1 MPKTSN
7 GLVILTVEDNPSD
20 LFLLEH
26 MLRASGLE
34 IRQLYS
40 TDTISEA
47 YRILSEKEIH
57 LVLLDLSLPDGWGIH
72 SFLQLKPVV
81 QKIPVIILTG
91 LSDTTVAL
99 EAIKEGAQDYLVKIE
114 LTEKLL
120 AKTIQYSLERKRNL
134 EYLRESNDRF
144 NTVVKATN
152 DAIWDWDIASGTLSM
167 VGDTYRRL
175 FGHELSGVGSPAE
188 LWETVIHP
196 DDRERVIGKLRAV
209 IAEGGANNWEDEY
222 RLLRVSGEF
231 AYVHDR
237 GYILYAG
244 EQPVRM
250 IGAIQDISVRKRSE
264 EIILDSE
271 ERYRQLFY
279 KNPFP
284 TWIFDPGS
292 LQIME
297 VNDAA
302 EEKYGYSREE
312 FNRLTMRDLHL
323 PGEAEEFMDI
333 LRLTGPGKWVGVRVG
348 EVGIGG
354 GGGNGVGVGLTGG
367 GVNRTGGGL
376 SGAGIRLN
384 GSGVEEAGELGI
396 GPRLWHHRN
405 KWGGSMIVE
414 ITSHRMDYFGKACM
428 QVIVNDVTE
437 RIRLERELAL
447 QHKLKQQQITEV
459 VLDAQ
464 ERERFELGQ
473 ELHDNIN
480 QILATSKLYLDVAI
494 EEKVPRMELLTKSRK
509 NISVA
514 IEEIRK
520 LSKDLIA
527 PSLND
532 LGLTQSIKELIRS
545 IQSAGKM
552 KIRLNISGLDEED
565 LCPEQKINIY
575 RIIQEQLNNILKHAQ
590 AGTVVI
596 ELNKIKEQVR
606 LRLCDDGKGFDPRM
620 RRKGVGISNIISR
633 AELYNGKVEIES
645 APGKGCQLVVVLNSK
660 VITEGG
666 DRGAGGEG

>member
-1 MPKTSN
+1 MQKRNN

-20 LFLLEH
+20 LFLVEH
-26 MLRASGLE
+26 MIRSSGLE

-40 TDTISEA
+40 TDTIA
-47 YRILSEKEIH
+47 AACRLLREKEVQ
-57 LVLLDLSLPDGWGIH
+57 LVLLDLSLPDSWGIH
-72 SFLQLKPVV
+72 SYMQLKPVV

-91 LSDTTVAL
+91 LSDTKVAL
-99 EAIKEGAQDYLVKIE
+99 KAIKEGAQDYLVKSE
-114 LTEKLL
+114 LTEGLL

-134 EYLRESNDRF
+134 EYLRESNEQF

-152 DAIWDWDIASGTLSM
+152 DAIWDWDIAAGKLSI
-167 VGDTYRRL
+167 VGDTYQQL
-175 FGHELSGVGSPAE
+175 FGHDMKGAVSPEE
-188 LWETVIHP
+188 LWAAVMHP
-196 DDRERVIGKLRAV
+196 DDRERVVSKLRQV
-209 IAEGGANNWEDEY
+209 ISEGVAAKWEDEY
-222 RLLRVSGEF
+222 RLRRAGGEY

-237 GYILYAG
+237 GYIIHAG
-244 EQPVRM
+244 GPVRM
-250 IGAIQDISVRKRSE
+250 IGAIQDITARKRSE
-264 EIILDSE
+264 EIILASE

-284 TWIFDPGS
+284 TWIFDPDS

-302 EEKYGYSREE
+302 REKYGFSREE
-312 FNRLTMRDLHL
+312 FGRLTMRDLHEEGEMEMFMAEL
-323 PGEAEEFMDI
+323 RGKRKSGVGRVAVLRPGAEES
-333 LRLTGPGKWVGVRVG
+333 VG
-348 EVGIGG
+348 
-354 GGGNGVGVGLTGG
+354 
-367 GVNRTGGGL
+367 
-376 SGAGIRLN
+376 GA
-384 GSGVEEAGELGI
+384 
-396 GPRLWHHRN
+396 RLWHHHN
-405 KWGGSMIVE
+405 KWGRVMIVE
-414 ITSHRMDYFGKACM
+414 ITSHPMDYFGKACM

-437 RIRLERELAL
+437 RIRLEKELAL
-447 QHKLKQQQITEV
+447 QQKLKQQQITEV
-459 VLDAQ
+459 VLGAQ

-480 QILATSKLYLDVAI
+480 QILATSKLYLDVAM
-494 EEKVPRMELLTKSRK
+494 EEKEPRLELLAKSRK

-545 IQSAGKM
+545 IQSVGKM
-552 KIRLNISGLDEED
+552 RIRLNITGLDEAE
-565 LCPEQKINIY
+565 LLPEQKMNIY

-590 AGTVVI
+590 AGEVVI
-596 ELNKIKEQVR
+596 ELSKVKEQVR
-606 LRLCDDGKGFDPRM
+606 LRLADDGKGFDPRM

-645 APGKGCQLVVVLNSK
+645 APGKGCQLTVVLNSK
-660 VITEGG
+660 AV
-666 DRGAGGEG
+666 GEQA

>member
-1 MPKTSN
+1 MPKMNN

-26 MLRASGLE
+26 MLRSSGLE

-40 TDTISEA
+40 TDTIGEA
-47 YRILSEKEIH
+47 YRLLQQREIN
-57 LVLLDLSLPDGWGIH
+57 LVLLDLSLPDSWGIH
-72 SFLQLKPVV
+72 SFQRLKAVV

-91 LSDTTVAL
+91 LSDTKVAL
-99 EAIKEGAQDYLVKIE
+99 EAIKEGAQDYLVKNE
-114 LTEKLL
+114 LTEGLL

-134 EYLRESNDRF
+134 EYLQESNERF

-152 DAIWDWDIASGTLSM
+152 DAIWDWDIAAGKLSL
-167 VGDTYRRL
+167 VGDTYQQL
-175 FGHELSGVGSPAE
+175 FGHDSAGAASPEE
-188 LWETVIHP
+188 LWATVMHP
-196 DDRERVIGKLRAV
+196 DDRERVLFKLERV
-209 IAEGGANNWEDEY
+209 IREGVANKWEDEY
-222 RLLRVSGEF
+222 RLLKVSGEY

-237 GYILYAG
+237 GYIIHSA
-244 EQPVRM
+244 EQRPVRM
-250 IGAIQDISVRKRSE
+250 IGAIQDITARKRSE
-264 EIILDSE
+264 EIILASE

-284 TWIFDPGS
+284 TWIFDPDS

-302 EEKYGYSREE
+302 REKYGFSREE
-312 FNRLTMRDLHL
+312 FNRLTMRDLHAQ
-323 PGEAEEFMDI
+323 GEAEQFMAD
-333 LRLTGPGKWVGVRVG
+333 LRQA
-348 EVGIGG
+348 
-354 GGGNGVGVGLTGG
+354 GVG
-367 GVNRTGGGL
+367 RL
-376 SGAGIRLN
+376 SGPDQS
-384 GSGVEEAGELGI
+384 GSGRLAGLGQSGVGRLVALQPGAEESVAGA
-396 GPRLWHHRN
+396 RLWHHHN
-405 KWGGSMIVE
+405 KWGRVMIVE
-414 ITSHRMDYFGKACM
+414 ITSHPMDYFGKACV

-437 RIRLERELAL
+437 RIRLEKELAL
-447 QHKLKQQQITEV
+447 QQKLKQQQITEV
-459 VLDAQ
+459 VLGAQ

-494 EEKVPRMELLTKSRK
+494 EEKEPRMELLAKSRK

-520 LSKDLIA
+520 LTKDLIA

-532 LGLTQSIKELIRS
+532 LGLAQSIKELIRS
-545 IQSAGKM
+545 IQSVGKM
-552 KIRLNISGLDEED
+552 KIRLNISGLAEEE
-565 LCPEQKINIY
+565 LLPEQKINIY

-590 AGTVVI
+590 AETVVI
-596 ELNKIKEQVR
+596 ELNKVKEQVR
-606 LRLCDDGKGFDPRM
+606 LRLADDGKGFDPRM

-645 APGKGCQLVVVLNSK
+645 APGKGCQLVVVLNEKAIERS
-660 VITEGG
+660 VPE
-666 DRGAGGEG
+666 

>member
-1 MPKTSN
+1 MPLFTTYLVQALIRSNTNSPNVWLMQKMNN

-26 MLRASGLE
+26 MLRSSGLE

-40 TDTISEA
+40 TDTIGEA
-47 YRILSEKEIH
+47 YRLLREREIH
-57 LVLLDLSLPDGWGIH
+57 LVLLDLSLPDSWGLR
-72 SFLQLKPVV
+72 SYMQLKAVV

-91 LSDTTVAL
+91 LADTKVAL
-99 EAIKEGAQDYLVKIE
+99 EAIKEGAQDYLVKSE
-114 LTEKLL
+114 LTEGLL

-134 EYLRESNDRF
+134 EYLRESNERF

-152 DAIWDWDIASGTLSM
+152 DAIWDWDIAAGGLSM
-167 VGDTYRRL
+167 VGDTYQQL
-175 FGHELSGVGSPAE
+175 FGHDRTVAGSPEE
-188 LWETVIHP
+188 LWKEVMHP
-196 DDRERVIGKLRAV
+196 DDRERVLSRLRRVIG
-209 IAEGGANNWEDEY
+209 EGVANKWEDEY
-222 RLLRVSGEF
+222 RLRKAGGEY

-237 GYILYAG
+237 GYIIHSA
-244 EQPVRM
+244 ERRPVRM
-250 IGAIQDISVRKRSE
+250 IGAIQDITARKRSE
-264 EIILDSE
+264 EIVLASE

-284 TWIFDPGS
+284 TWIFDPDS

-302 EEKYGYSREE
+302 REKYGFSREE
-312 FNRLTMRDLHL
+312 FGRLTMRDLHAE
-323 PGEAEEFMDI
+323 GEADQFMAE
-333 LRLTGPGKWVGVRVG
+333 K
-348 EVGIGG
+348 
-354 GGGNGVGVGLTGG
+354 
-367 GVNRTGGGL
+367 
-376 SGAGIRLN
+376 S
-384 GSGVEEAGELGI
+384 VEGT
-396 GPRLWHHRN
+396 RLWHHHN
-405 KWGGSMIVE
+405 KWGRVMIVE
-414 ITSHRMDYFGKACM
+414 ITSHPMDYFGKACV

-437 RIRLERELAL
+437 RIRLEKELAL
-447 QHKLKQQQITEV
+447 QQKLKQQQITEV
-459 VLDAQ
+459 VLGAQ

-494 EEKVPRMELLTKSRK
+494 EEKEPRMELLAKSRK

-520 LSKDLIA
+520 LTRDLIS

-532 LGLTQSIKELIRS
+532 LGLAQSIRELIRS
-545 IQSAGKM
+545 IQSVGKM

-565 LCPEQKINIY
+565 LLPEQKINIY
-575 RIIQEQLNNILKHAQ
+575 RIIQEQLNNILKHSQ
-590 AGTVVI
+590 ADTVVI
-596 ELNKIKEQVR
+596 ELNKVREQVR
-606 LRLCDDGKGFDPRM
+606 LRLADDGKGFDPRM

-645 APGKGCQLVVVLNSK
+645 APGKGCQLVVVLNEK
-660 VITEGG
+660 ALV
-666 DRGAGGEG
+666 DGEATKP

>member
-1 MPKTSN
+1 MNN

-26 MLRASGLE
+26 MLRSSGLE

-40 TDTISEA
+40 TDTIGEA
-47 YRILSEKEIH
+47 YRLLQQREIN
-57 LVLLDLSLPDGWGIH
+57 LVLLDLSLPDSWGIH
-72 SFLQLKPVV
+72 SFQRLKAVV

-91 LSDTTVAL
+91 LSDTKVAL
-99 EAIKEGAQDYLVKIE
+99 EAIKEGAQDYLVKNE
-114 LTEKLL
+114 LTEGLL

-134 EYLRESNDRF
+134 EYLQESNERF

-152 DAIWDWDIASGTLSM
+152 DAIWDWDIAAGKLSL
-167 VGDTYRRL
+167 VGDTYQQL
-175 FGHELSGVGSPAE
+175 FGHDSAGAASPEE
-188 LWETVIHP
+188 LWATVMHP
-196 DDRERVIGKLRAV
+196 DDRERVLFKLERV
-209 IAEGGANNWEDEY
+209 IREGIANKWEDEY
-222 RLLRVSGEF
+222 RLLKVSGEY

-237 GYILYAG
+237 GYIIHSA
-244 EQPVRM
+244 EQRPVRM
-250 IGAIQDISVRKRSE
+250 IGAIQDITARKRSE
-264 EIILDSE
+264 EIILASE

-284 TWIFDPGS
+284 TWIFDPDN

-302 EEKYGYSREE
+302 REKYGFTREE
-312 FNRLTMRDLHL
+312 FNRLTMRDLHAQ
-323 PGEAEEFMDI
+323 GEAEQFMAD
-333 LRLTGPGKWVGVRVG
+333 LRQS
-348 EVGIGG
+348 
-354 GGGNGVGVGLTGG
+354 GVG
-367 GVNRTGGGL
+367 RL
-376 SGAGIRLN
+376 SGPDQS
-384 GSGVEEAGELGI
+384 GSGRLAGRGQSGVGRLVALQPGAEESVAGA
-396 GPRLWHHRN
+396 RLWHHHN
-405 KWGGSMIVE
+405 KWGRVMIVE
-414 ITSHRMDYFGKACM
+414 ITSHPMDYFGKACV

-437 RIRLERELAL
+437 RIRLEKELAL
-447 QHKLKQQQITEV
+447 QQKLKQQQITEV
-459 VLDAQ
+459 VLGAQ

-494 EEKVPRMELLTKSRK
+494 EEKEPRMELLAKSRK

-520 LSKDLIA
+520 LTKDLIA

-532 LGLTQSIKELIRS
+532 LGLAQSIKELIRS
-545 IQSAGKM
+545 IQSVGKM
-552 KIRLNISGLDEED
+552 KIRLNISGLAEEE
-565 LCPEQKINIY
+565 LLPEQKINIY

-596 ELNKIKEQVR
+596 ELNKVKEQVR
-606 LRLCDDGKGFDPRM
+606 LRLADDGKGFDPRM

-645 APGKGCQLVVVLNSK
+645 APGKGCQLVVVLNEK
-660 VITEGG
+660 ITE
-666 DRGAGGEG
+666 